1 MYTKFVNLYLHT
13 KENSSLVMNLSF
25 EWMNLYLVTANHH
38 GVALSNKFSILDYQQ
53 EDRYKI
59 TIT

>member
-38 GVALSNKFSILDYQQ
+38 GVALSNKFSILDY
-53 EDRYKI
+53 
-59 TIT
+59 